1 MKIKWGII
9 IVLLLSLVLRV
20 YRLGDVPVSLFGD
33 EVDASY
39 HAWSLATTLRD
50 YRGHFLPSYIQ
61 SLSEWRAPLEMYVV
75 APFVGLL
82 GPSTFA
88 ARLPMAILGVLS
100 VYLTYLI
107 TNLLFPKKISL
118 GKKHELD
125 TGLITAFIL
134 ALTPWH
140 FHYTRNVVEQPP
152 LFVLILLGVYFYLK
166 ACDKAYC
173 YALSLLAFI
182 LTFYTY
188 SIANLATPI
197 IVLILLFCIPPKIK
211 EVIKKNTLGL
221 LLITS
226 LAILPIAYQI
236 VLGQAAGRFKFI
248 NIANDRSTLD
258 QIVLDRN
265 RPWLESPLLEKV
277 MNNKLTAIG
286 GGFISNYLT
295 SLSPQFLFLDGDP
308 NYRQSVDHFGV
319 FLLALA
325 PFLLIGIY
333 VLVRNIKDR
342 ANLFPLLWLLLI
354 PVGSSLT
361 QGGGSHASRLF
372 LMNFPFV
379 VITSVGLA
387 RVISLI
393 KEKIRPFV
401 AVAILLVVVVNFS
414 AYFYRYF
421 NHYAY
426 ESSHVWQ
433 YGYEQLFGRSR
444 DLVANA
450 DRVFINNT
458 NEPSLYRF
466 AFYLPIKPGDFQKDF
481 TTDIPT
487 PNLLPGFSG
496 FVFGDK
502 YYFGQ
507 ADSFEAMINLIQ
519 PGDLYFA
526 SQRMEVPGDWDLEKS
541 PPSGVKVLLTVR
553 DFYQRPL
560 LYVLGK

>member
-9 IVLLLSLVLRV
+9 IVLLISLVLRV

-39 HAWSLATTLRD
+39 QAWSLATTLRD

-88 ARLPMAILGVLS
+88 ARLPMALLGVLS
-100 VYLTYLI
+100 IYLTYLI
-107 TNLLFPKKISL
+107 TNLIFPKKISL

-125 TGLITAFIL
+125 TGLIAAVIL

-152 LFVLILLGVYFYLK
+152 LFVLILLGVYFYLRAK
-166 ACDKAYC
+166 EKTNY
-173 YALSLLAFI
+173 YALSLFAFV

-188 SIANLATPI
+188 SIANLTTPF
-197 IVLILLFCIPPKIK
+197 IVLLLLFCFPPKLK
-211 EVIKKNTLGL
+211 EVFKKGTITL

-226 LAILPIAYQI
+226 LTVIPIAYQI
-236 VLGQAAGRFKFI
+236 LFGPAAGRFGLI

-265 RPWLESPLLEKV
+265 RPWLTAPILEKI
-277 MNNKLTAIG
+277 MNNKLTAVG
-286 GGFISNYLT
+286 GEFVSNYLT
-295 SLSPQFLFLDGDP
+295 SLSPQFLFLNGDP

-325 PFLLIGIY
+325 PFFLFGVY
-333 VLVRNIKDR
+333 TLVKNAKDR
-342 ANLFPLLWLLLI
+342 ENLFPLLWLLLI

-361 QGGGSHASRLF
+361 QGGGNHASRLF
-372 LMNFPFV
+372 LMIFPLV
-379 VITSVGLA
+379 VICAEGFFAVA
-387 RVISLI
+387 NAV
-393 KEKIRPFV
+393 KEKYRSFFAALV
-401 AVAILLVVVVNFS
+401 VLAILGNFS

-433 YGYEQLFGRSR
+433 YGYEPLYTESR
-444 DLVANA
+444 ALIANA
-450 DRVFINNT
+450 NRVFINNS
-458 NEPSLYRF
+458 NEPALYRF
-466 AFYLPIKPGDFQKDF
+466 ALYFPVHPADFQKWF
-481 TTDIPT
+481 TTDVPA
-487 PNLLPGFSG
+487 PHLFPGFSG
-496 FVFGDK
+496 FRFGDK
-502 YYFGQ
+502 FYFGQ
-507 ADSFEAMINLIQ
+507 ADNFEALIKLIQ
-519 PGDLYFA
+519 PGDIYFA
-526 SQRMEVPGDWDLEKS
+526 SQLKEVPGDWDLEKN

-560 LYVLGK
+560 FYVLGK

>member
-9 IVLLLSLVLRV
+9 IVLLISLVLRV

-39 HAWSLATTLRD
+39 QAWSLATTLRD

-88 ARLPMAILGVLS
+88 ARLPMALLGVLS
-100 VYLTYLI
+100 IYLTYLI
-107 TNLLFPKKISL
+107 TNLIFPKKISL

-125 TGLITAFIL
+125 TGLIAAVIL

-211 EVIKKNTLGL
+211 EVLKKNTLGL

-236 VLGQAAGRFKFI
+236 VFGQAAGRFKFI
-248 NIANDRSTLD
+248 NIANDRSPLD

-265 RPWLESPLLEKV
+265 RPWLASPLLEKV

-295 SLSPQFLFLDGDP
+295 SLSPD
-308 NYRQSVDHFGV
+308 RKSVV
-319 FLLALA
+319 
-325 PFLLIGIY
+325 
-333 VLVRNIKDR
+333 
-342 ANLFPLLWLLLI
+342 
-354 PVGSSLT
+354 
-361 QGGGSHASRLF
+361 
-372 LMNFPFV
+372 
-379 VITSVGLA
+379 
-387 RVISLI
+387 
-393 KEKIRPFV
+393 
-401 AVAILLVVVVNFS
+401 
-414 AYFYRYF
+414 
-421 NHYAY
+421 
-426 ESSHVWQ
+426 
-433 YGYEQLFGRSR
+433 
-444 DLVANA
+444 
-450 DRVFINNT
+450 
-458 NEPSLYRF
+458 
-466 AFYLPIKPGDFQKDF
+466 
-481 TTDIPT
+481 
-487 PNLLPGFSG
+487 
-496 FVFGDK
+496 
-502 YYFGQ
+502 
-507 ADSFEAMINLIQ
+507 
-519 PGDLYFA
+519 
-526 SQRMEVPGDWDLEKS
+526 
-541 PPSGVKVLLTVR
+541 
-553 DFYQRPL
+553 
-560 LYVLGK
+560 